1 MKIFGF
7 LKPEW
12 RSMLLV
18 VLLLIVQA
26 ACALALPAYT
36 SALVDVGVQQ
46 GGIPSPAAD
55 SLSAQAFADL
65 SALLDEEGRA
75 RLVADYRQDGEV
87 HRLRW
92 DILPQNKIQAG
103 RASLP
108 AHGNA
113 VHAERQRGPPE
124 ARRRFCPPGRAVGPG
139 GGDKAPRRPWRTRAP
154 SASR

>member
-92 DILPQNKIQAG
+92 DILPQNKIQLEEHL
-103 RASLP
+103 SLP
-108 AHGNA
+108 MAMLFMLNA
-113 VHAERQRGPPE
+113 SEAPPE
-124 ARRRFCPPGRAVGPG
+124 AQAALLPSGQGCWTGRRR
-139 GGDKAPRRPWRTRAP
+139 
-154 SASR
+154 